1 MRGNNKTEVNLHFLS
16 NSLYLEK
23 NIILL
28 KTKIKQQNKRES
40 AKRHKHYFLVH
51 WKLLCGL
58 GICRNPFKR
67 WVFIFLFVRFLFMF
81 CSYTYLYSKRQQRLK
96 LDVPAKKSKSYG
108 SFSSWPDKYM
118 YRTYTGFEKEHF
130 IFNFSVWNNLFV
142 YLQFFTKIS
151 MLKIKLQARCRWKK
165 SVIC

>member
-51 WKLLCGL
+51 CMEIAMWIRYMSK
-58 GICRNPFKR
+58 PF
-67 WVFIFLFVRFLFMF
+67 
-81 CSYTYLYSKRQQRLK
+81 
-96 LDVPAKKSKSYG
+96 
-108 SFSSWPDKYM
+108 
-118 YRTYTGFEKEHF
+118 
-130 IFNFSVWNNLFV
+130 
-142 YLQFFTKIS
+142 
-151 MLKIKLQARCRWKK
+151 
-165 SVIC
+165 

>member
-96 LDVPAKKSKSYG
+96 LDVPAKKSKSYE
-108 SFSSWPDKYM
+108 SFSSWPDKHYRYM
-118 YRTYTGFEKEHF
+118 YMYELKGPTQDLRRNILYSIFLYEIIYLCT
-130 IFNFSVWNNLFV
+130 FNFSPKF
-142 YLQFFTKIS
+142 Q
-151 MLKIKLQARCRWKK
+151 C
-165 SVIC
+165 

>member
-118 YRTYTGFEKEHF
+118 YMYELKGPRQDLRWHILYLIFLYEIIYLCT
-130 IFNFSVWNNLFV
+130 FNFSPKF
-142 YLQFFTKIS
+142 Q
-151 MLKIKLQARCRWKK
+151 C
-165 SVIC
+165 

>member
-118 YRTYTGFEKEHF
+118 YMYELKGLTQDLRRNILYSIFLYEIIYLCT
-130 IFNFSVWNNLFV
+130 FNFSPKF
-142 YLQFFTKIS
+142 Q
-151 MLKIKLQARCRWKK
+151 C
-165 SVIC
+165 